1 MPGSARTARLMK
13 PAARFPSRTCSR
25 QACCSICAGSGRDVA
40 ATLWS
45 NVLSTPIEP
54 FQNRSFREGYGSA
67 AVSVHHG
74 IHDFKFGADVLA
86 RSITERFSYQILAY
100 QINGA
105 PIFDPDN
112 PPSFFFEDRR
122 QDREQAAYVQDQ
134 IRSLTSS
141 PITLVNPRYGNGKAR
156 AA

>member
-1 MPGSARTARLMK
+1 M
-13 PAARFPSRTCSR
+13 
-25 QACCSICAGSGRDVA
+25 
-40 ATLWS
+40 
-45 NVLSTPIEP
+45 
-54 FQNRSFREGYGSA
+54 
-67 AVSVHHG
+67 HHG
-74 IHDFKFGADVLA
+74 IHDLKFGADVLA
-86 RSITERFSYQILAY
+86 RSITEQFSYQILAY

-112 PPSFFFEDRR
+112 PPSLFFADRR